1 MKSHTILSVT
11 LLVPGLASAAI
22 CNNNCGRAV
31 AGTARKDPPF
41 ASRSSL
47 CAAFVTAAVQPII
60 GRNVHVRRQDAPE
73 PIITGTKPAYA
84 SSCPDATAYWSACQ
98 CIEGIQATGIT
109 VSGTR
114 TTPVTSASVTT
125 ILSPSTT
132 VSSEESTVTVPSG
145 TESSAISDDSE
156 TATGEPSASSESS
169 DRATLEPSR
178 TSDTSETTTQDPT
191 SFITSEPDRSTST
204 AFNTGTTTSISS
216 APSLPRCTPGASGL
230 EFAIYAFEPSSPE
243 CREVLYTSPS
253 RSIDLRE
260 LLMGR
265 TPDATGL
272 TPGYRGVGLRR
283 SSAEAS
289 NPVEYYGVRGPENS
303 TFECN
308 VIQHR
313 GYIQIAAPGT
323 YAVIFDTPDDI
334 ILVWVGDNARSGQF
348 AASNSNKSGRCCST
362 PSSYNF
368 TVEPF
373 DGTYKY
379 IPYRIFFANAA
390 GPGGFRVNVVASG
403 APVPVGP
410 FVFANCTGEENL
422 APSWPPWQ
430 FEDYAS
436 N

>member
-1 MKSHTILSVT
+1 MKSYTALSVA

-73 PIITGTKPAYA
+73 PVITGIKPAYA
-84 SSCPDATAYWSACQ
+84 SSCPDVTAYWSACQ
-98 CIEGIQATGIT
+98 CIEGIPATAIT

-132 VSSEESTVTVPSG
+132 VSAEESIVPSSS
-145 TESSAISDDSE
+145 ESSTISDNSE
-156 TATGEPSASSESS
+156 TATLEPSTSSEPSISS
-169 DRATLEPSR
+169 EPTDATTLEPSR
-178 TSDTSETTTQDPT
+178 TSDASDTVTQDPT
-191 SFITSEPDRSTST
+191 SFITSVPAVSTST
-204 AFNTGTTTSISS
+204 DGLIPATTSISS
-216 APSLPRCTPGASGL
+216 APSLPLCTPGL
-230 EFAIYAFEPSSPE
+230 EFAIYTFEPRSPE
-243 CREVLYTSPS
+243 CRGVLYTSPS
-253 RSIDLRE
+253 RAIDLGE

-272 TPGYRGVGLRR
+272 TPGYGTIGLRR
-283 SSAEAS
+283 SSAQAS
-289 NPVEYYGVRGPENS
+289 GPVEYNSVRGPENS

-313 GYIQIAAPGT
+313 GYIEVTAPGT
-323 YAVIFDTPDDI
+323 YSVIPETPDDV
-334 ILVWVGDNARSGQF
+334 ILIWVGNNARTGQF
-348 AASNSNKSGRCCST
+348 SASNSNKSGRCCST
-362 PSSYNF
+362 PSPYNF

-373 DGTYKY
+373 DGLFEY
-379 IPYRIFFANAA
+379 IPYRIFYANAA
-390 GPGGFRVNVVASG
+390 GPGGFGVRVAG
-403 APVPVGP
+403 PGGIIDP
-410 FVFANCTGEENL
+410 FVVANCTGEGNP
-422 APSWPPWQ
+422 APGWSAWQ

>member
-1 MKSHTILSVT
+1 MKSYTILSVA

-73 PIITGTKPAYA
+73 PVITGIKPAYA
-84 SSCPDATAYWSACQ
+84 SSCPDVTAYWSACQ
-98 CIEGIQATGIT
+98 CIEGIQATAIT

-132 VSSEESTVTVPSG
+132 VSAIVPSSS
-145 TESSAISDDSE
+145 ESSTISDDSE
-156 TATGEPSASSESS
+156 TATVEPSTSSEPS
-169 DRATLEPSR
+169 DATTLEPSR
-178 TSDTSETTTQDPT
+178 TSDTSDTVTQNPT
-191 SFITSEPDRSTST
+191 SFTTSEPAGSTST
-204 AFNTGTTTSISS
+204 DGLIPATTSISS
-216 APSLPRCTPGASGL
+216 APSLPLCTPGL
-230 EFAIYAFEPSSPE
+230 EFAIYTFEPRSPE
-243 CREVLYTSPS
+243 CRGVLYTSPS
-253 RSIDLRE
+253 RAIDLGE

-272 TPGYRGVGLRR
+272 TPGYGTIGLRR
-283 SSAEAS
+283 SSAQAS
-289 NPVEYYGVRGPENS
+289 GPVEYNGVRGPENS

-313 GYIQIAAPGT
+313 GYIEVTAPGT
-323 YAVIFDTPDDI
+323 YSVIPETPDDV
-334 ILVWVGDNARSGQF
+334 ILIWVGNNAQTGQSS
-348 AASNSNKSGRCCST
+348 ASNSNKSGRCCST
-362 PSSYNF
+362 PSPYNF

-373 DGTYKY
+373 EGLFEY
-379 IPYRIFFANAA
+379 IPYRIFYANAGGPGGFGVRVA
-390 GPGGFRVNVVASG
+390 GPGGIID
-403 APVPVGP
+403 P
-410 FVFANCTGEENL
+410 FLVANCTGEGNP
-422 APSWPPWQ
+422 APRWPGWQ